1 MSFTSLAEYDECPR
15 RWMNQHASDLI
26 SDASK
31 WSIRAE
37 AKLSP
42 WDAFAGRIVDD
53 TIRWALKYYVKHGE
67 WPEELTTQSV
77 IIRKQYVEFSTRF
90 SRAVDSRS
98 KWPRE
103 LSLQPIDRLYF
114 GEELSKIDKQKFK
127 DTVAL
132 CLTNF
137 LTSNIREFIC
147 NHPSSEWLIPDRQ
160 DEETAIPWFWS
171 GEIPVYANYDFLIR
185 SKELTLIFDWK
196 TGKQTPQSDAKVRE
210 QLHMYADHAITE
222 WGVPPEQI
230 LLFPVWLAYPI
241 KPDGLEPIPF
251 SLPLLEDL
259 RERWKVRHALLT
271 KLVQECKAEPEMV
284 GDNFPMTEYQTRCG
298 RCVFRSCNG
307 YLKHKGLGE
316 YAVVN
321 QIEGQKA
328 ETS

>member
-26 SDASK
+26 SDSTK
-31 WSIRAE
+31 WNIKAE

-67 WPEELTTQSV
+67 WPDELTTEAQE
-77 IIRKQYVEFSTRF
+77 IRSRYVQFSFEFRKAIAEG
-90 SRAVDSRS
+90 R
-98 KWPRE
+98 KWPKS
-103 LSLQPIDRLYF
+103 LSLQPVDRIFHYDTP
-114 GEELSKIDKQKFK
+114 DKLEAKRVK

-132 CLTNF
+132 CLANF
-137 LTSNIREFIC
+137 LTSGVQDFIC
-147 NHPSSEWLIPDRQ
+147 NHPASDWLIPDRQ

-171 GEIPVYANYDFLIR
+171 GNLPVYANYDFLIR

-196 TGKQTPQSDAKVRE
+196 TGKRTPQSEAKVRE

-230 LLFPVWLAYPI
+230 LLFPVWLAYPVT
-241 KPDGLEPIPF
+241 LEPIPF

-259 RERWKVRHALLT
+259 RERWQIRHALLT
-271 KLVQECKAEPEMV
+271 KLVQECKTEPETV
-284 GDNFPMTEYQTRCG
+284 GDNFPMTEYQSRCG

-307 YLKHKGLGE
+307 YLKNKGLGE
-316 YAVVN
+316 YAVAK
-321 QIEGQKA
+321 QIEEQTA